1 MLKDYYTIL
10 GLPAGA
16 TPEAVKKAY
25 RRLVMRFHPDKT
37 GGDAYTAAH
46 FREVQEAY
54 DVLSDPLRR
63 EDYHQQRNL
72 WKATGKAFDETG
84 PLTPELMLR
93 QAVRLNEAVRA
104 MDRYRMDRD
113 GIGHSIRRILHD
125 TITLEGFRDPRAS
138 TQVIHFLLLAAEPL
152 PLSLVLPFRES
163 MEQLAESDKSVL
175 DEINVFFRRKKRE
188 RLLTRVQTPLLI
200 LAALALCYLAYR
212 LSR

>member
-16 TPEAVKKAY
+16 APEAVKKAY

-37 GGDAYTAAH
+37 GEDAYAAAH

-63 EDYHQQRNL
+63 EDYHQERNL

-93 QAVRLNEAVRA
+93 QAVRLNETVRA

-113 GIGHSIRRILHD
+113 GIAQSIRRILRD
-125 TITLEGFRDPRAS
+125 THALDGFHDPRAGA
-138 TQVIHFLLLAAEPL
+138 QVVHFLLLAGEPL
-152 PLSLVLPFRES
+152 PLALVLPFRES
-163 MEQLAESDKSVL
+163 MEQLASGDRSVL

-188 RLLTRVQTPLLI
+188 QLLTRVQTPLLI